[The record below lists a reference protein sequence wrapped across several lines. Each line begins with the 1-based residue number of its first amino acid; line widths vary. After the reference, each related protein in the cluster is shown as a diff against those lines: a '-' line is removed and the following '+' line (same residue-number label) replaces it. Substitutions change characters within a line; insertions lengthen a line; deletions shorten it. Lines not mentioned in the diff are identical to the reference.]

1 MADGLA
7 DPCVPPSPDDVSSG
21 LLDITRLSV
30 DSRPSEGEKAMEI
43 NWEWKGRESLS
54 LEVRRYS
61 ADQYD
66 GWAVAELCEGGEEI
80 LTNLE
85 DTEVEIP
92 DG

>member
-7 DPCVPPSPDDVSSG
+7 DPCVPPGPDDASSG

-54 LEVRRYS
+54 LEVRPYS
-61 ADQYD
+61 A
-66 GWAVAELCEGGEEI
+66 GTCGVCSPAPAFSSNSAI
-80 LTNLE
+80 SM
-85 DTEVEIP
+85 
-92 DG
+92 